1 MCSCTVTPCNI
12 SSSKYIIKSIEHEQ
26 CFNLAEKW
34 VCAWAPFPTIYI
46 LNTDVIVWALGKVGL
61 CQSNS
66 GFILLSHYTKWYYV
80 DRDKCLRRQCS
91 KMTLFQGKF
100 NLESWTHF
108 YTTEHRFSPIRAF
121 HSCFA
126 VGHVHVDFASCL
138 SCLSHWLSRAGRNVN
153 LKGKCAILMNI
164 VFWTFCHLQGKNQ

>member
-1 MCSCTVTPCNI
+1 MNSALTLQ
-12 SSSKYIIKSIEHEQ
+12 KSECVLELHSLQFTFWTQMWLFEL
-26 CFNLAEKW
+26 LARW
-34 VCAWAPFPTIYI
+34 
-46 LNTDVIVWALGKVGL
+46 DS

-108 YTTEHRFSPIRAF
+108 DTTEHRFSPIRAF
-121 HSCFA
+121 HSRFA

-138 SCLSHWLSRAGRNVN
+138 SCLSHCLSRAGRNVN

>member
-1 MCSCTVTPCNI
+1 M
-12 SSSKYIIKSIEHEQ
+12 
-26 CFNLAEKW
+26 
-34 VCAWAPFPTIYI
+34 CAWAPFPTIYI

-108 YTTEHRFSPIRAF
+108 DTTEHRFSPIRAF
-121 HSCFA
+121 HSRFG
-126 VGHVHVDFASCL
+126 VGYVRVGFASYL
-138 SCLSHWLSRAGRNVN
+138 PCLSHWAGHNVN
-153 LKGKCAILMNI
+153 LKGKSAILMHI
-164 VFWTFCHLQGKNQ
+164 HSFLGQFVICKAKICKIICKC